1 MTQTRRRQY
10 LIRYLLDEQPE
21 YRDIQI
27 PLAETGQRRLLR
39 SLLNIRMPGPIDE
52 NFLTVQDEY
61 LQEETRRK
69 GVTALANLVPLT
81 PGLYLWQGDITTLAC
96 DAIVNAANSG
106 MTGAISPAITAS
118 TTASIRMPVSSFG
131 MPVLR

>member
-52 NFLTVQDEY
+52 NFLTVQD
-61 LQEETRRK
+61 
-69 GVTALANLVPLT
+69 
-81 PGLYLWQGDITTLAC
+81 
-96 DAIVNAANSG
+96 
-106 MTGAISPAITAS
+106 
-118 TTASIRMPVSSFG
+118 
-131 MPVLR
+131 